1 MVSSG
6 MKYILLLAQNTTNPA
21 APGPKNKLRHRTV
34 QGRLFQAWVSG
45 KLPEQ
50 TSEGVGGS
58 RVPEFFPG
66 DEGTGAGRTRGAPLG
81 PLGGEAGSRPPARG
95 SLLEVGQVEELEAP
109 VALDRAVDEDH
120 VVDCGAGPVSAE
132 GPPRARP
139 RPAPPRSPFAPPGT
153 NNRKPGT
160 KKMALETPAGGG
172 AESRLGGTGRDSGV
186 TARASLS
193 AVEGA
198 VSCQEGGSKLPRGL
212 GARGSR
218 RSSSLEGT
226 PAACGGRRGRSPGE
240 GATSSPTAIRI
251 STAHRWSRE
260 GECVRRGRAL
270 GAGRGPPPTNPIK
283 A

>member
-21 APGPKNKLRHRTV
+21 APGPKNKLRHRTG

-139 RPAPPRSPFAPPGT
+139 GPAPAPPRPAPEPIRTSGNQQQEAGHKEDGAGDT
-153 NNRKPGT
+153 CRRRGRVK
-160 KKMALETPAGGG
+160 AGGHG
-172 AESRLGGTGRDSGV
+172 AGLRGHSPGK
-186 TARASLS
+186 SL
-193 AVEGA
+193 
-198 VSCQEGGSKLPRGL
+198 R
-212 GARGSR
+212 
-218 RSSSLEGT
+218 
-226 PAACGGRRGRSPGE
+226 GRRGRFLPG
-240 GATSSPTAIRI
+240 GWKQTSERAGG
-251 STAHRWSRE
+251 SRVPE
-260 GECVRRGRAL
+260 EFF
-270 GAGRGPPPTNPIK
+270 P
-283 A
+283 